1 MIGSELGRRYAR
13 AIAELGREA
22 GNLDALTSEFTA
34 IADTYSGSEELRDA
48 LDNPLV
54 ALDAKRAILNDL
66 CAQLNTCETTKHTV
80 LLLGDRRRVRALP
93 DIARALREARD
104 AEKGLVRAEVVSGR
118 ALKADYA
125 EKLQR
130 ELERITG
137 KKIVLEQRVDPS
149 LLAGVVARIGDT
161 VFDGSLRARIDQA
174 KTQMLPN

>member
-13 AIAELGREA
+13 AIAELGREG
-22 GNLDALTSEFTA
+22 GNLDALTTEFSA
-34 IADTYSGSEELRDA
+34 IADLYAGSEELRDA

-54 ALDAKRAILNDL
+54 ALEAKRNILRDL
-66 CAQLNTCETTKHTV
+66 CAQMNTSTTTTHTV

-104 AEKGLVRAEVVSGR
+104 AERGLVRAEIVSGR
-118 ALKADYA
+118 PLKADYA
-125 EKLQR
+125 DKLQR

-137 KKIVLEQRVDPS
+137 KKIVLEQRVDAT

-161 VFDGSLRARIDQA
+161 VYDGSLRARLDQA
-174 KTQMLPN
+174 KIQMLPN